1 MEGLNIEA
9 QMLTDEEQE
18 SLFGDDFES
27 EAAEEDS
34 TKEGTEKDNKE
45 EEDINPDALFS
56 SGDEDSEEEEES
68 EDISDEEHK
77 EKGEDAASTED
88 DSSPNFFS
96 SIANAFVEEGIFPDL
111 DDDVVKGI
119 KTAKDFR
126 DAIEEQIKAG
136 LTEQQKR
143 VAEALDNN
151 VAPSKIKQYENVITY
166 LNSINDEALDTEDEK
181 GEDLRKRILFQDYIN
196 RGFSEER
203 AKRAVTRAIEN
214 GTDIEDAKEALESV
228 RAFYKD
234 EYNQVLEDARK
245 EREEEET
252 ANEKRAEKVKKL
264 ILDNNAE
271 LFKGV
276 DVDKKTRQVAFDA
289 VSKPIYKDPKTGDT
303 YTAIQKY
310 ELENKEEFV
319 AKLGL
324 LYAVTDGFK
333 NIDKIVNTKVK
344 KEIKKGLSKLE
355 EQLSNTRRAPGGS
368 LRFSSGADDK
378 ESYLGKGVTL
388 DI

>member
-27 EAAEEDS
+27 EATEEDS
-34 TKEGTEKDNKE
+34 TNKEGTEKDNKE

-56 SGDEDSEEEEES
+56 SGDEGSEEES
-68 EDISDEEHK
+68 ENISNEEHK
-77 EKGEDAASTED
+77 EKGEDATSTED

-143 VAEALDNN
+143 VTEALDNN

-228 RAFYKD
+228 KAFYKD

>member
-27 EAAEEDS
+27 ETNEEDS
-34 TKEGTEKDNKE
+34 TNKEGTEKNNKE
-45 EEDINPDALFS
+45 EEDINPDTLFS
-56 SGDEDSEEEEES
+56 SGDEDSEEES
-68 EDISDEEHK
+68 EDISNEEHK
-77 EKGEDAASTED
+77 EKREDAASTED
-88 DSSPNFFS
+88 NSSPNFFS

-111 DDDVVKGI
+111 DDDVVKEI

-126 DAIEEQIKAG
+126 NAIEEQIKAG

-228 RAFYKD
+228 KAFYKD

>member
-27 EAAEEDS
+27 ETNEEDS
-34 TKEGTEKDNKE
+34 TNEEGTEKDNKE
-45 EEDINPDALFS
+45 EEEINPDTLFNS
-56 SGDEDSEEEEES
+56 EDEDSEEES
-68 EDISDEEHK
+68 ENISNEEHK
-77 EKGEDAASTED
+77 EKGEDATSTED
-88 DSSPNFFS
+88 NSSPNFFS

-166 LNSINDEALDTEDEK
+166 LNSINEEALDTEDEK

-228 RAFYKD
+228 KAFYKD

>member
-27 EAAEEDS
+27 EATEEDS
-34 TKEGTEKDNKE
+34 TNKEGTEKDNKE
-45 EEDINPDALFS
+45 EEDINPDTLFS
-56 SGDEDSEEEEES
+56 SGDEDSEEEN
-68 EDISDEEHK
+68 EDISNEEHK
-77 EKGEDAASTED
+77 EKGEDATSTED

-181 GEDLRKRILFQDYIN
+181 GEDLRKRILFQDYVN

-228 RAFYKD
+228 KAFYKD

>member
-34 TKEGTEKDNKE
+34 TSKEGTEKDNKE
-45 EEDINPDALFS
+45 EEDINPDALFD
-56 SGDEDSEEEEES
+56 SGDEDSEEEN
-68 EDISDEEHK
+68 EDISNEEHK
-77 EKGEDAASTED
+77 EKGEDATSTED

-228 RAFYKD
+228 KAFYKD

>member
-27 EAAEEDS
+27 EATEEDS
-34 TKEGTEKDNKE
+34 TNKEGTEKDNKE
-45 EEDINPDALFS
+45 EEDVNPDALFN
-56 SGDEDSEEEEES
+56 SGDEDSEEEN

-77 EKGEDAASTED
+77 EKGEDATSTED

-228 RAFYKD
+228 KAFYKD

>member
-27 EAAEEDS
+27 EATEEDS
-34 TKEGTEKDNKE
+34 TNKEGTEKDNKE

-56 SGDEDSEEEEES
+56 SGDEDSEEEN

-77 EKGEDAASTED
+77 EKGEDATSTED

-143 VAEALDNN
+143 VTEALDNN

-228 RAFYKD
+228 KAFYKD

>member
-27 EAAEEDS
+27 EATEEDS
-34 TKEGTEKDNKE
+34 TNKEGTEKDNKE

-56 SGDEDSEEEEES
+56 SGDEGSEEES
-68 EDISDEEHK
+68 ENISNEEHK

-143 VAEALDNN
+143 VTEALDNN

-228 RAFYKD
+228 KAFYKD

>member
-27 EAAEEDS
+27 EANEEDS
-34 TKEGTEKDNKE
+34 TNKEGTEKDNKE
-45 EEDINPDALFS
+45 EEEINPDTLFNS
-56 SGDEDSEEEEES
+56 EDEDSEEES
-68 EDISDEEHK
+68 ENISNEEHK
-77 EKGEDAASTED
+77 GNGEDAASTED

-181 GEDLRKRILFQDYIN
+181 GEDLRKRILFQDYVN

-228 RAFYKD
+228 KAFYKD